1 MLFRSTPNTLMKAV
15 RAIMVIQ
22 RLEPLGV
29 VVKVLPSI
37 EELETNEAEKFSLL
51 FITNESPEEIRA
63 DIGEVS
69 EILDTQVFNY
79 AVSDSLFIINQGNYT
94 QQESDSSIE
103 QQETTIKRT
112 DIVDNANVQQVQTNT
127 PLGSDQAVESASN
140 QVHTIRVDTVRMD
153 NLINLVGEMVI
164 TRTRLV
170 KIGEDLQTQDQS
182 NTLIGSLNETNVYL
196 GRLMSDLQESVM
208 KLRMVP
214 ISTVFSRYPRLVRD
228 FCRKT
233 GKKIE
238 LVIKGE
244 ETELDKT
251 VIEMI
256 GDPLTHI
263 IRNSV
268 DHGIETPGERLAAGK
283 DENGTITLDA
293 YHEGNHIAIIVSD
306 DGVGLNLKKIH
317 EKALREGRVGEKE
330 SLTDK
335 DIANLIFL
343 PGFRDRKS
351 VV

>member
-1 MLFRSTPNTLMKAV
+1 MKTLAENGVLAEKGISDYKQTNSAKGLIIREVDFSLLPSELEMISDAILVGKATYQIDVTLTPNTLMKAV

-208 KLRMVP
+208 KLQ
-214 ISTVFSRYPRLVRD
+214 
-228 FCRKT
+228 
-233 GKKIE
+233 
-238 LVIKGE
+238 
-244 ETELDKT
+244 
-251 VIEMI
+251 I
-256 GDPLTHI
+256 GRAH
-263 IRNSV
+263 V
-268 DHGIETPGERLAAGK
+268 
-283 DENGTITLDA
+283 
-293 YHEGNHIAIIVSD
+293 
-306 DGVGLNLKKIH
+306 
-317 EKALREGRVGEKE
+317 
-330 SLTDK
+330 
-335 DIANLIFL
+335 
-343 PGFRDRKS
+343 
-351 VV
+351 